1 MTNTPTDVSNG
12 TLTMCGL
19 NDFMETMEIVN
30 KRGRSPSRNPAV
42 VTLCDKPHRQ
52 WHGETYCHY
61 LSYRKF
67 TPIEHWTAAAQKVIK
82 LLGEGRDVVLH
93 CIHGRDRTGT
103 IAYVVMRHLGCK
115 IHYNTPREKNIRDH
129 DFVLEKMYEARPS
142 RVREWQTLM
151 KERQTFHD
159 VLLKTLDQEK

>member
-1 MTNTPTDVSNG
+1 MTNTSIKVGNG

-19 NDFMETMEIVN
+19 NDFMETIEILNSENV
-30 KRGRSPSRNPAV
+30 AV

-61 LSYRKF
+61 LSYKKF
-67 TPIEHWTAAAQKVIK
+67 TPIEHWTAAAQKVMK
-82 LLGEGRDVVLH
+82 LLDEGRDVVLH

-103 IAYVVMRHLGCK
+103 IAYVVLRHLGYS
-115 IHYNTPREKNIRDH
+115 ISYNTAYGKNIRDH
-129 DFVLEKMYEARPS
+129 DGVLEMMYHARPS
-142 RVREWQTLM
+142 MKRQWSSLM

-159 VLLKTLDQEK
+159 VLLKSLD

>member
-1 MTNTPTDVSNG
+1 MTNIPIPAYQG

-19 NDFMETMEIVN
+19 NDFMETMEMV
-30 KRGRSPSRNPAV
+30 KEMTHAPAV

-61 LSYRKF
+61 LSYKKF
-67 TPIEHWTAAAQKVIK
+67 TPIEHWTAAAQKVLK
-82 LLGEGRDVVLH
+82 LLYQGRNVLLH

-103 IAYVVMRHLGCK
+103 IAYVVLRDMLAKHF
-115 IHYNTPREKNIRDH
+115 PESEKQYSHH
-129 DFVLEKMYEARPS
+129 DAVLLNMYEARPS
-142 RVREWQTLM
+142 MKRQWQTLM

-159 VLLKTLDQEK
+159 ALLKTLD

>member
-1 MTNTPTDVSNG
+1 MTNTPIQVGNG

-19 NDFMETMEIVN
+19 NDFMETMEMV
-30 KRGRSPSRNPAV
+30 KEMTHDPAV

-61 LSYRKF
+61 LSYKKF
-67 TPIEHWTAAAQKVIK
+67 TPIEHWTAAAQKVMK
-82 LLGEGRDVVLH
+82 LLDEGRDVVLH

-103 IAYVVMRHLGCK
+103 IAYVVLRHLGYS
-115 IHYNTPREKNIRDH
+115 ISYNTAYGNNHRDH
-129 DFVLEKMYEARPS
+129 DSVLEMMYEARPS
-142 RVREWQTLM
+142 RVREWKTLM

-159 VLLKTLDQEK
+159 ALLKTLD

>member
-1 MTNTPTDVSNG
+1 MTNTSIKVGEG

-19 NDFMETMEIVN
+19 DDFMETIEILNSENV
-30 KRGRSPSRNPAV
+30 AV

-61 LSYRKF
+61 LSYKKF
-67 TPIEHWTAAAQKVIK
+67 TPLEHWTAAAKKVMK
-82 LLGEGRDVVLH
+82 LLDEGRDVVLH

-103 IAYVVMRHLGCK
+103 IAYVVLMKNQSPYDECAK
-115 IHYNTPREKNIRDH
+115 NTAH
-129 DFVLEKMYEARPS
+129 HFVLRAMYEARPS

-151 KERQTFHD
+151 NERQTFHD
-159 VLLKTLDQEK
+159 ALLKTLDQEK

>member
-1 MTNTPTDVSNG
+1 MTNTPIQVGNG

-19 NDFMETMEIVN
+19 NDFMETMEMV
-30 KRGRSPSRNPAV
+30 KEMTHDPAV

-61 LSYRKF
+61 LSYKKF
-67 TPIEHWTAAAQKVIK
+67 TPIEHWTAAAQKVRK
-82 LLGEGRDVVLH
+82 LLVEGRDVVLH

-103 IAYVVMRHLGCK
+103 IAYVVLRHLGYS
-115 IHYNTPREKNIRDH
+115 ISYNTAYGNNHRDH
-129 DFVLEKMYEARPS
+129 DSVLEMMYEARPS
-142 RVREWQTLM
+142 RVREWKTLM

-159 VLLKTLDQEK
+159 ALLKTLD

>member
-1 MTNTPTDVSNG
+1 MTNTPIQVFNG

-19 NDFMETMEIVN
+19 NDFMETVEGMD
-30 KRGRSPSRNPAV
+30 NPAV

-61 LSYRKF
+61 LSYKKF
-67 TPIEHWTAAAQKVIK
+67 TPIEHWTAAAQKVLK
-82 LLGEGRDVVLH
+82 LLKQGRNVLLH

-103 IAYVVMRHLGCK
+103 IAYVVLRQYLNDP
-115 IHYNTPREKNIRDH
+115 YA
-129 DFVLEKMYEARPS
+129 LQQMYEARPS
-142 RVREWQTLM
+142 RAREWQTLM

-159 VLLKTLDQEK
+159 ALLKTLNQEK

>member
-1 MTNTPTDVSNG
+1 MTNTPIPAYQG

-19 NDFMETMEIVN
+19 NDFMETVEGMD
-30 KRGRSPSRNPAV
+30 NPAV

-61 LSYRKF
+61 LSYKKF
-67 TPIEHWTAAAQKVIK
+67 TPLENWTAAAQKVRK
-82 LLGEGRDVVLH
+82 LLVEGRDVVLH

-103 IAYVVMRHLGCK
+103 IAYVVLRNMLA
-115 IHYNTPREKNIRDH
+115 IHFPEPHTHH
-129 DFVLEKMYEARPS
+129 DAVLLNMYEARPS
-142 RVREWQTLM
+142 RAREWKSLM

-159 VLLKTLDQEK
+159 ALLKTLN

>member
-1 MTNTPTDVSNG
+1 MTNTPIQVFNG

-19 NDFMETMEIVN
+19 DDFMETIKIFHEPENV
-30 KRGRSPSRNPAV
+30 AV

-61 LSYRKF
+61 LSYKKF
-67 TPIEHWTAAAQKVIK
+67 TPIEHWTAAAQKVLK
-82 LLGEGRDVVLH
+82 LLREGRNVVLH

-103 IAYVVMRHLGCK
+103 IAFVVLM
-115 IHYNTPREKNIRDH
+115 KNAPPFRRNSTSI
-129 DFVLEKMYEARPS
+129 LQKMYEARPS
-142 RVREWQTLM
+142 RAREWKTLM

-159 VLLKTLDQEK
+159 ALLKTLD

>member
-1 MTNTPTDVSNG
+1 MTNTSIIVGKG

-19 NDFMETMEIVN
+19 DDFMETVEGMN
-30 KRGRSPSRNPAV
+30 NPAV

-61 LSYRKF
+61 LSYKKF
-67 TPIEHWTAAAQKVIK
+67 TPLEHWTAAAKKVMK
-82 LLGEGRDVVLH
+82 LLDERRDVVLH

-103 IAYVVMRHLGCK
+103 IAYVVLMKNESPYDKCAK
-115 IHYNTPREKNIRDH
+115 NTAHN
-129 DFVLEKMYEARPS
+129 FVLGAMYVARPS
-142 RVREWQTLM
+142 RAREWKTLM

-159 VLLKTLDQEK
+159 ALLKTLDQEK

>member
-1 MTNTPTDVSNG
+1 MTNAPIQVGNG

-19 NDFMETMEIVN
+19 NDFMETMEMV
-30 KRGRSPSRNPAV
+30 KEMTHDPAV

-61 LSYRKF
+61 LSYKKF
-67 TPIEHWTAAAQKVIK
+67 TPIEHWTAAAQKVMK
-82 LLGEGRDVVLH
+82 LLDEGRDVVLH

-103 IAYVVMRHLGCK
+103 IAYVVLRHLGYS
-115 IHYNTPREKNIRDH
+115 ISYNTAYGNNHRDH
-129 DFVLEKMYEARPS
+129 DSVLEMMYEARPS
-142 RVREWQTLM
+142 RVREWKTLM

-159 VLLKTLDQEK
+159 ALLKTLD

>member
-1 MTNTPTDVSNG
+1 MTNTPIQVGNG

-19 NDFMETMEIVN
+19 DDFMETIKIFHEPENV
-30 KRGRSPSRNPAV
+30 AV

-61 LSYRKF
+61 LSYKKF
-67 TPIEHWTAAAQKVIK
+67 TPLENWTNAARKVLK
-82 LLGEGRDVVLH
+82 LLREGRNVVLH

-103 IAYVVMRHLGCK
+103 IAYVVLRHLDD
-115 IHYNTPREKNIRDH
+115 NVLNRNSH
-129 DFVLEKMYEARPS
+129 DWVLATMYEARPS

-159 VLLKTLDQEK
+159 ALLKTLD

>member
-1 MTNTPTDVSNG
+1 MTNTPIQVGKG

-19 NDFMETMEIVN
+19 NDFMETIKIFHEPENV
-30 KRGRSPSRNPAV
+30 AV

-61 LSYRKF
+61 LSYKKF
-67 TPIEHWTAAAQKVIK
+67 TPIEHWTAAAQKVLK
-82 LLGEGRDVVLH
+82 LLYQGRNVLLH

-103 IAYVVMRHLGCK
+103 IAYVGFRQLEWCQKYPH
-115 IHYNTPREKNIRDH
+115 EW
-129 DFVLEKMYEARPS
+129 VLAAMYVARPS
-142 RVREWQTLM
+142 MKRQWQTLM

-159 VLLKTLDQEK
+159 ALLKSLDQEK